1 MPRRVRLVVC
11 SGSGEPLGTLPVFD
25 VETAWWP
32 DVEPVVRVAKERFGV
47 DVVVL
52 RLLDA
57 DGNADIMGGNVT
69 YLTELAGELP
79 AAAVLG
85 GVDPDVVGSDHLF
98 RAPWA
103 RPGGVAR
110 QIAWADGALDEI
122 GRPRTGGATQVKSW
136 NLSSVLRL
144 PTATGDVWC
153 KRVPTFLGHEG
164 AIIAMVGADEPSLV
178 PRLLGADRATAM
190 VLLDDVAGEDQWDAP
205 EARLIEMVGAL
216 VRLQAAW
223 AGRADELL
231 DAGLSDW
238 RGGSLTGLARDVLER
253 PAVRE
258 KLSDGELDALDAIV
272 EDLPRRLADLD
283 ACGLPETLVHGDFHP
298 GNWRFDG
305 QGLVLMDWGD
315 TGVGHPMLDL
325 DAFIDRV
332 PDHVRPRIL
341 VEWFDAWRQH
351 RPQADPARA
360 AELIGPAAALRAA
373 VVYQRFLD
381 GIEPSERRYHEADVP
396 TWLRRAVA

>member
-1 MPRRVRLVVC
+1 VPRRVRLVVC
-11 SGSGEPLGTLPVFD
+11 SSSGEPLGTLPVLD
-25 VETAWWP
+25 VQTPWWP
-32 DVEPVVRVAKERFGV
+32 DVEPVVAAAKERFDI

-52 RLLDA
+52 RLIDA
-57 DGNADIMGGNVT
+57 DGAADAMGGTVT
-69 YLTELAGELP
+69 YETELVGELP

-110 QIAWADGALDEI
+110 QIAWADAALDAIE
-122 GRPRTGGATQVKSW
+122 RPRTGEATQVKSW

-144 PTATGDVWC
+144 PTAAGEVWC
-153 KRVPTFLGHEG
+153 KRVPPFLGHEG
-164 AIIAMVGADEPSLV
+164 TIIAMVGADDPSLV
-178 PRLLGADRATAM
+178 PRLLAADRATSI

-205 EARLIEMVGAL
+205 EARLIQMVDAL

-223 AGRADELL
+223 SGRVDELL
-231 DAGLSDW
+231 DAGLPDW
-238 RGGSLTGLARDVLER
+238 RAGALPALARDVLER

-258 KLSDGELDALDAIV
+258 QLSPAELVALDAIV

-305 QGLVLMDWGD
+305 ERLVLMDWGD

-325 DAFIDRV
+325 DAFIHRV
-332 PDHVRPRIL
+332 SDDARPRL
-341 VEWFDAWRQH
+341 LDAWFEAWHRQ
-351 RPQADPARA
+351 RPHADPARA

-373 VVYQRFLD
+373 IIYQRFLD

-396 TWLRRAVA
+396 AWLRRGVA